1 VEAQGEKNQSM
12 EKSVRRE
19 MTLLRGIVSP
29 SCSGLGTL
37 RERLYRARAPITGYR
52 AQSCISGGSHDD
64 ATIEQTAYRIQVPY
78 TEALCLSCV
87 P

>member
-1 VEAQGEKNQSM
+1 M
-12 EKSVRRE
+12 EKWVRRK

-29 SCSGLGTL
+29 SCSGRERFWL

-52 AQSCISGGSHDD
+52 AQSCISGGSHND
-64 ATIEQTAYRIQVPY
+64 ATIEQTAYRIEITY
-78 TEALCLSCV
+78 CEILCLLCV